1 MSSLKLLMEGYRP
14 GDVPRVTRSGES
26 YQQTY
31 DYFYPQLSNLVA
43 RYKAHGAHDQT
54 ARLMRDDFEKALRRY
69 HEYCIEQ
76 NQGAHYIEVGL
87 ALKTKTEFEHVIPV
101 KVVRDAVLSDR
112 MTIDQALNMPSC
124 KISKAKHKQLAKLGL
139 AKESECPYY
148 FWRRYKGLGIQIV
161 TRSGDPVN
169 FDSWNLDTHYE
180 YFK

>member
-1 MSSLKLLMEGYRP
+1 MSTLKSLMEGYRP

-31 DYFYPQLSNLVA
+31 DYFYPQLSELVA

-54 ARLMRDDFEKALRRY
+54 ARLIRDDFEKALRRY

-87 ALKTKTEFEHVIPV
+87 DSKTKTEFEHVIPV
-101 KVVRDAVLSDR
+101 KVVRDAVFCDR

-124 KISKAKHKQLAKLGL
+124 KLSKVKHDQLANLGL

-148 FWRRYKGLGIQIV
+148 FWRRYKALGIKIA

-169 FDSWNLDTHYE
+169 LDTWNLDTHYE
-180 YFK
+180 YFG

>member
-1 MSSLKLLMEGYRP
+1 MEGYRP

-31 DYFYPQLSNLVA
+31 DYFYPQLSELVA
-43 RYKAHGAHDQT
+43 RYKAHGVHDQT
-54 ARLMRDDFEKALRRY
+54 ARLIRDDFEKALRRY

-87 ALKTKTEFEHVIPV
+87 DSKTKTEFEHVIPV
-101 KVVRDAVLSDR
+101 KVVRDAVFCDR

-124 KISKAKHKQLAKLGL
+124 KLSKVKHDQLANLGL

-148 FWRRYKGLGIQIV
+148 FWRRYKALGIKIA

-169 FDSWNLDTHYE
+169 LDTWNLDTHYE
-180 YFK
+180 YFD